1 MVSNFGMENVCLLG
15 SAASALWVD
24 IKRVPNVRAFSIH
37 GYQ

>member
-15 SAASALWVD
+15 SAASDLWVD
-24 IKRVPNVRAFSIH
+24 IKRVPVRAFSIH